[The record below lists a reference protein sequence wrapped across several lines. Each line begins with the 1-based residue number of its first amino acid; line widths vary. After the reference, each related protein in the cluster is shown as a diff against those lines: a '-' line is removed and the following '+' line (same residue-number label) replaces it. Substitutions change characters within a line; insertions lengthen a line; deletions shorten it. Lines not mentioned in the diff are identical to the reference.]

1 MLTKRCPK
9 CNGKGSVIYASKLLC
24 DLCNGSGKID
34 ANKNFVKCDACDG
47 EGSVLA
53 SVGQSFM
60 QVSCKK
66 CNGVGFYE
74 VKDKNF

>member
-1 MLTKRCPK
+1 MLTKYCPK
-9 CNGKGSVIYASKLLC
+9 CNGKGSVISSSKLLC
-24 DLCNGSGKID
+24 DLCNGSGKVD
-34 ANKNFVKCDACDG
+34 ANRNFVKCHSCNG

-60 QVSCKK
+60 QVSCKI

-74 VKDKNF
+74 VKDENF